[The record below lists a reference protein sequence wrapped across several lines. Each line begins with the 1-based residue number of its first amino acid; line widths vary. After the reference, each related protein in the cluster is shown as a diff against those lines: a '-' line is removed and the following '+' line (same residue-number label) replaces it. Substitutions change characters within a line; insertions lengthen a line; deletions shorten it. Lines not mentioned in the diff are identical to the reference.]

1 MRKWF
6 PPLPPQVPNQ
16 RLPARPLLVF
26 GNQSGQKAEPGAKL
40 KVQGSVPEGKS
51 DGERRAR
58 KQMQVEARP
67 RWPHAT
73 KTMPDAQ
80 LAGLRAEVRWNHH
93 ILELLVTGRKG
104 TEFIC
109 RFPLSL
115 DSHLSKLVPRGFSAP
130 SLPVVPPPP
139 QVAVGQP
146 SSVPSARWQ
155 G

>member
-1 MRKWF
+1 MVSSSASPGPKPKASCKAATGLWESKWTES
-6 PPLPPQVPNQ
+6 
-16 RLPARPLLVF
+16 RAW
-26 GNQSGQKAEPGAKL
+26 SKAY